1 MPLLS
6 HLRLAAILAGKRKM
20 KPIIAIV
27 GRPNVGKSTLFNR
40 LVGRRKAMV
49 DDMPGVTRDR
59 NYAEVTRFD
68 VPFILVDTG
77 GFEPETSNKL
87 LQQMREQSRFA
98 MEEADLIL
106 FVMDARDGLTPADRD
121 VVKMLRR
128 IDKPVFY
135 IINKVDGDRLE
146 AAAGDFYSLGIDHV
160 YTISAEHNRGVG
172 DLMDEVLGAIPPDL
186 DREAEE
192 EVTKIAVV
200 GRPNVGKST
209 LVNRLLGYER
219 VVANPTAGTT
229 RDAVDTRFL
238 VNQKPYLLIDTAGIR
253 RKGKT
258 VEKVEKYS
266 VMDALRSIERADVVL
281 IVISAEDGVTEQDSK
296 IAGYAYEAGRGCIFL
311 VNKWDTL
318 TKDNGSMGKFVE
330 EIRRN
335 FKYLPFAPILFVS
348 AVSGQ
353 RTGKIIPEVDLVME
367 QFSKRVTTADLNR
380 VFSKA
385 TEDNHAPLS
394 HGRRVKFFFA
404 TQVATKPP
412 SFVIFT
418 NQPDGIHFS
427 YERYIMN
434 RFREAFGFTGTP
446 LKLIFRGR
454 DRKEG

>member
-1 MPLLS
+1 
-6 HLRLAAILAGKRKM
+6 M

-59 NYAEVTRFD
+59 NYAEVKRFD

-77 GFEPETSNKL
+77 GFEPETSDRM

-98 MEEADLIL
+98 MDEADVVL
-106 FVMDARDGLTPADRD
+106 FVMNARDGLTPADHD
-121 VVKMLRR
+121 VVQMLRR
-128 IDKPVFY
+128 IKKPVFF
-135 IINKVDGDRLE
+135 IINKVDGDSQE
-146 AAAGDFYSLGIDHV
+146 AAAGDFYALGIDHI

-172 DLMDEVLGAIPPDL
+172 DLMDDVVAILPK
-186 DREAEE
+186 EAGSADDE
-192 EVTKIAVV
+192 EVTRIAVV

-229 RDAVDTRFL
+229 RDAVDTRFF
-238 VNQKPYLLIDTAGIR
+238 VNKKPYVLIDTAGIR

-296 IAGYAYEAGRGCIFL
+296 IAGYAYEAGRGCIFV

-318 TKDNGSMGKFVE
+318 TKDNGSMAKFTE
-330 EIRRN
+330 EIRRS

-348 AVSGQ
+348 AETGQ

-367 QFSKRVTTADLNR
+367 QFTKRVSTADLNN
-380 VFSKA
+380 VFSRA
-385 TEDNHAPLS
+385 IEENHAPLDQ
-394 HGRRVKFFFA
+394 GKRVKFFYA
-404 TQVATKPP
+404 TQVSTKPP
-412 SFVIFT
+412 TFVIFT
-418 NQPDGIHFS
+418 NRPEGIYFS

-434 RFREAFGFTGTP
+434 RFREAFGFNGTP

-454 DRKEG
+454 DKKQG

>member
-1 MPLLS
+1 
-6 HLRLAAILAGKRKM
+6 M

-59 NYAEVTRFD
+59 NYAEVNRFD

-77 GFEPETSNKL
+77 GFEPETSDRL

-98 MEEADLIL
+98 MDEADLIL
-106 FVMDARDGLTPADRD
+106 FVMDSRDGLTPADTE
-121 VVKMLRR
+121 VVEMLRR
-128 IDKPVFY
+128 INKPVFY
-135 IINKVDGDRLE
+135 LINKVDGDRQE
-146 AAAGDFYSLGIDHV
+146 TNVGDFYALGIDHI
-160 YTISAEHNRGVG
+160 YTVSAEHNRGIG
-172 DLMDEVLGAIPPDL
+172 DLMDDVLRAVPPDTGSEL
-186 DREAEE
+186 EE
-192 EVTKIAVV
+192 EITRIAVV

-209 LVNRLLGYER
+209 MVNRLLGFER

-229 RDAVDTRFL
+229 RDAVDTRFT
-238 VNQKPYLLIDTAGIR
+238 VNKKPYVLIDTAGIR

-281 IVISAEDGVTEQDSK
+281 IVLSAEDGVTEQDSK
-296 IAGYAYEAGRGCIFL
+296 IAGYAYEAGRGCIFV
-311 VNKWDTL
+311 VNKWDTV
-318 TKDNGSMGKFVE
+318 TKDNASMGKFVE
-330 EIRRN
+330 EIRRS

-348 AVSGQ
+348 ATTGQ
-353 RTGKIIPEVDLVME
+353 RTGKIIAEVDLVME
-367 QFSKRVTTADLNR
+367 QFTKRVSTSELNR
-380 VFSKA
+380 IFTQA
-385 TEDNHAPLS
+385 IEENHAPLDQ
-394 HGRRVKFFFA
+394 GKRVKFFFA
-404 TQVATKPP
+404 TQVGVKPP

-418 NQPDGIHFS
+418 NRPEGIYFS

-434 RFREAFGFTGTP
+434 RFREAFGFNGTP

-454 DRKEG
+454 DKKDA

>member
-1 MPLLS
+1 
-6 HLRLAAILAGKRKM
+6 M

-59 NYAEVTRFD
+59 NYAEVNRFD

-77 GFEPETSNKL
+77 GFEPETNDRL

-98 MEEADLIL
+98 MDEADVIL
-106 FVMDARDGLTPADRD
+106 FVMDARSGLTPADHD
-121 VVKMLRR
+121 VVQMLRR

-135 IINKVDGDRLE
+135 IINKVDGDSQE
-146 AAAGDFYSLGIDHV
+146 AATGDFYSLGVDHV

-172 DLMDEVLGAIPPDL
+172 DLMDEVVQALPEDA
-186 DREAEE
+186 DRQDEE
-192 EVTKIAVV
+192 DITRIAVV

-229 RDAVDTRFL
+229 RDAVDTRFMC
-238 VNQKPYLLIDTAGIR
+238 NKKPYLLIDTAGIR

-281 IVISAEDGVTEQDSK
+281 IVLSAEDGVTEQDSK
-296 IAGYAYEAGRGCIFL
+296 IAGYAYEAGRGCIFV

-318 TKDNGSMGKFVE
+318 QKDNSSMGKFVE
-330 EIRRN
+330 EIRRS

-348 AVSGQ
+348 ALSGQ
-353 RTGKIIPEVDLVME
+353 RSGKIIQEVDLVME
-367 QFSKRVTTADLNR
+367 QYSKRVSTSDLNK
-380 VFSKA
+380 VFSNA
-385 TEDNHAPLS
+385 TEENHAPLDQ
-394 HGRRVKFFFA
+394 GKRVKFYFA
-404 TQVATKPP
+404 TQVGTKPP

-418 NQPDGIHFS
+418 NRPEGIHFS

-446 LKLIFRGR
+446 MKLIFRGR
-454 DRKEG
+454 DKKQG